1 MSRLFQVKD
10 SSRFQMVRL
19 LRPDAAN
26 FSPHI
31 TAKAVEYA
39 ERLDFLKK
47 SPSAIFA
54 SAVSVKLMALT

>member
-1 MSRLFQVKD
+1 
-10 SSRFQMVRL
+10 MVRL

-26 FSPHI
+26 FIPHI
-31 TAKAVEYA
+31 TAKAEHA
-39 ERLDFLKK
+39 KRLDFLKE